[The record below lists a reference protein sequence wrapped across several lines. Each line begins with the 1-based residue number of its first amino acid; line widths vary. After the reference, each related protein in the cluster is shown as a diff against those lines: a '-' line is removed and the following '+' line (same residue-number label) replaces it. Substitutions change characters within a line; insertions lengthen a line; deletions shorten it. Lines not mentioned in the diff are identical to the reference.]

1 MGLDVSLRP
10 SHFINNL
17 NTVSS
22 LMKTNKKEST
32 RIQRIDE
39 AQKTSTSIRR

>member
-22 LMKTNKKEST
+22 LMKTNKKES
-32 RIQRIDE
+32 IQRIDE